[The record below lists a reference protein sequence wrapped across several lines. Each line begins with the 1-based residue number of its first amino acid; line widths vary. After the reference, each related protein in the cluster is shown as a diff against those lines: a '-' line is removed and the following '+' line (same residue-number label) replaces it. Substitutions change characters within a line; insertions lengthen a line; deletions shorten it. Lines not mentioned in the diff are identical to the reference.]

1 MIMNSYSLEELA
13 KITKG
18 SLHGNKN
25 TLPVRELL
33 VDSRQLT
40 QPDTTLF
47 IALST
52 NRNDGHRFIPE
63 LLEKE
68 VRNFLVSRQP
78 DANTN
83 YELRI
88 RNYDKV
94 NRDAGFLVVKDTLA
108 ALQAISAYHR
118 SKFTIPVIGIT
129 GSNGKTIVKE
139 WLYQL
144 MSKEK
149 RIVRNP
155 KSYNSQIGV
164 PLSVWNM
171 EQDHQLAIF
180 EAGISMPEEMEKLEP
195 IIRPTI
201 GIFTNIGHAHDE
213 NFRDLAEKTEEK
225 LKLFRNVKT
234 LVYCKDYQVIHESVM
249 NTSWL
254 MQVRKFGWS
263 KNKEADLIIT
273 GIEKKER
280 LTAIRAIYDKNKMEI
295 TIPFTDDA
303 SIENAIHCWSL
314 MLLSGYDQETIK
326 LRMKGLIPIA
336 MRLELRDGINRC
348 SLINDSYNSDI
359 NSLGIAIDFLN
370 QQKQHEKKSII
381 LSDILESGRDKDD
394 LYSEIAGILSA
405 KGINRLI
412 GIGKDISLR
421 ADKFPMEKH
430 FFENTDQFLRHFPV
444 SSFHDESILLKGAR
458 IFKFEQI
465 SNILQQKIHET
476 VLEVNLDA
484 LIHNLNYY
492 RSLLGP
498 GTKTMVMVKALSY
511 GSGSFEIASLL
522 QFHHVDYL
530 AVAFADEG
538 TELRK
543 AGISLPVMVMNPE
556 AQGFGQL
563 LDFNL
568 EPGIY
573 SFRLLHLLE
582 ESISGN
588 NQFFNHPVKIHIKID
603 TGMHRLGFE
612 SKDIPELVDWI
623 TTRPF
628 IEVQS
633 VYSHLAASEDP
644 SEDEFTHSQIREF
657 MEICKL
663 IAAGIKRPF
672 LRHILNS
679 AGITRFPDARMDM
692 VRLGIGLYG
701 VGSSVKEQALLRNV
715 STLKS
720 SVAQVK
726 QIKAGDTVGYNRKGI
741 VSRDSTIAVIP
752 VGYADGLNRRL
763 GNGLG
768 KVFIR
773 GKTAP
778 FIGNICMDFCMA
790 DITDIEKTTLV
801 TEGEEVIIFGDGYPV
816 FKLAADLGTIPYE
829 ILTGISGRVRRVYFH
844 E

>member
-13 KITKG
+13 EITNG
-18 SLHGNKN
+18 NFLGNKN
-25 TLPVRELL
+25 TIPVRELL
-33 VDSRQLT
+33 IDSRQLT
-40 QPDTTLF
+40 QPDVTLF
-47 IALST
+47 VALVT
-52 NRNDGHRFIPE
+52 DRNDGHRFVSE
-63 LLEKE
+63 LFEKG
-68 VRNFLVSRQP
+68 VKNFLVSQMP
-78 DANTN
+78 DA
-83 YELRI
+83 RSQMP
-88 RNYDKV
+88 
-94 NRDAGFLVVKDTLA
+94 DAGFLLVKDTLT
-108 ALQAISAYHR
+108 ALQAISAHHR
-118 SKFTIPVIGIT
+118 SRFKIPVIGIT

-144 MSKEK
+144 MSREK
-149 RIVRNP
+149 KIIRNP

-171 EQDHQLAIF
+171 EQEYELAIF
-180 EAGISMPEEMEKLEP
+180 EAGISMPGEMEKLEA

-213 NFRDLAEKTEEK
+213 NFNDLAGKTEEK
-225 LKLFRNVKT
+225 LKLFRNVST
-234 LVYCKDYQVIHESVM
+234 LVYCRDYQVIHESLM
-249 NTSWL
+249 KTSYL
-254 MQVRKFGWS
+254 MRVRKFAWS
-263 KNKEADLIIT
+263 KKEEADLFIT
-273 GIEKKER
+273 GIEKNEH
-280 LTAIRAIYDKNKMEI
+280 LTAIRAIFDKNEI
-295 TIPFTDDA
+295 EIIIPFTDDA

-326 LRMKGLIPIA
+326 LRMMGLTPIA
-336 MRLELRDGINRC
+336 MRLELRDAINRC

-370 QQKQHEKKSII
+370 QQKQHEKKSVI
-381 LSDILESGRDKDD
+381 LSDILQSGQDKDE
-394 LYSEIAGILSA
+394 LYSEIAGILA
-405 KGINRLI
+405 GKGINRLI

-421 ADKFPMEKH
+421 AAKFPMEKH
-430 FFENTDQFLRHFPV
+430 FFESTDQFLRQFPV

-458 IFKFEQI
+458 IFEFEKI

-484 LIHNLNYY
+484 LVHNLNYY
-492 RSLLGP
+492 RSLLDP

-556 AQGFGQL
+556 EEGFSHL

-573 SFRLLHLLE
+573 SFRLLHLLG
-582 ESISGN
+582 ESVSGN
-588 NQFFNHPVKIHIKID
+588 NRSLNQPVKIHIKID

-612 SKDIPELVDWI
+612 RKDIPALLDWI
-623 TTRPF
+623 AARPF
-628 IEVQS
+628 VAVQS

-644 SEDEFTHSQIREF
+644 AEDDFTRLQIQEFR
-657 MEICKL
+657 EICGMM
-663 IAAGIKRPF
+663 AAGIKKPF

-679 AGITRFPDARMDM
+679 AGITRFPEARMDM

-701 VGSSVKEQALLRNV
+701 VGSSTKEQMLLRNV

-720 SVAQVK
+720 SIAQVK
-726 QIKAGDTVGYNRKGI
+726 HIKAGDTIGYNRKGI
-741 VSRDSTIAVIP
+741 AHRDSTIAIIP

-790 DITDIEKTTLV
+790 DITDIEKMNPV
-801 TEGEEVIIFGDGYPV
+801 TEAEEVIIFGDSYPV
-816 FKLAADLGTIPYE
+816 YKLAADLGTIPYE
-829 ILTGISGRVRRVYFH
+829 ILTGISGRVKRVYFH